1 MKHYPTIGRKI
12 TKVSTRKVFVCVRN
26 KVLKQKTKAIQLNFT
41 VTLWSVLSLQKILP
55 LKTKNEGS
63 LEVKIGL
70 FLRIFAAETARD
82 LS

>member
-1 MKHYPTIGRKI
+1 
-12 TKVSTRKVFVCVRN
+12 VSTRKVFVCVRN

-70 FLRIFAAETARD
+70 FLRLLAAETAGD
-82 LS
+82 LG